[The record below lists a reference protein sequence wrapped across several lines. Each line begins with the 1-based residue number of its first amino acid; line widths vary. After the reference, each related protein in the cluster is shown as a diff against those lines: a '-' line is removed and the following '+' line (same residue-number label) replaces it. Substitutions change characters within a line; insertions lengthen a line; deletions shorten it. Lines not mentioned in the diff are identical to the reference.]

1 MMTLKKT
8 IETYILWRQSHGT
21 KFESGAR
28 ILRQFLKGVSADAPC
43 DAVTR
48 EAVHA
53 FLAGTRPLTR
63 YRQHKYAALSGL
75 YRFAI
80 SRGYATRS
88 PLPERENEPRA
99 SASLPPYIYTGQEVR
114 RLLDATDTSRARAI
128 QVDGDTLR
136 TLILLL
142 HGTGLRS
149 GEALRLTLADVDLDD
164 AVLTVRDSKFY
175 TSRLVPVGERVAHV
189 LQDHVTRRRRRSMPK
204 GRDSTFLANRDG
216 TPLNDGVVRRAFAKL
231 LRDAGI
237 GGGSSRC
244 RGPCLHSFR
253 HGFAVGRLNAWYR
266 QGADVQRLLP
276 VLSTYLG
283 HKNLAGTQVYLSM
296 TPERLSQASIRYER
310 YMKGDDHA

>member
-1 MMTLKKT
+1 MTLKET

-21 KFESGAR
+21 KFEEGAR
-28 ILRQFLKGVSADAPC
+28 HLRLFLKGVDADVSC

-53 FLAGTRPLTR
+53 FLAGTRPLTG
-63 YRQHKYAALSGL
+63 YREHKYAVLSGL
-75 YRFAI
+75 YHFAI

-88 PLPERENEPRA
+88 PLPERESEPKA
-99 SASLPPYIYTGQEVR
+99 PAPLPPYIYTGQEVR
-114 RLLDATDTSRARAI
+114 RLLDATDASRARAI

-149 GEALRLTLADVDLDD
+149 GEALRLTLTDVDLDD

-175 TSRLVPVGERVAHV
+175 TSRLVPVGERVVHV
-189 LQDHVTRRRRRSMPK
+189 LQDHVTRRRRRPMPK

-237 GGGSSRC
+237 GGNDSRY
-244 RGPCLHSFR
+244 RAPCLHSFR

-296 TPERLSQASIRYER
+296 TPERLSYAALRYEN
-310 YMKGDDHA
+310 YMKGYENE